1 MISSLTSDQAATVRL
16 SAAVAS
22 RNEGSIREAM
32 GVAKF
37 VAPAVIEEVLLQ
49 SYLFLGYPLAL
60 NATIEAARAG
70 DAGKGFAVVAGEVKA
85 LSGQTTKA
93 TDNVTEVLK
102 SLTNLIDALESLGN
116 S

>member
-49 SYLFLGYPLAL
+49 SYLFLGSLGVERDCALAL
-60 NATIEAARAG
+60 SKWRACPK
-70 DAGKGFAVVAGEVKA
+70 AGCNG
-85 LSGQTTKA
+85 SGR
-93 TDNVTEVLK
+93 
-102 SLTNLIDALESLGN
+102 LGGTRT
-116 S
+116 